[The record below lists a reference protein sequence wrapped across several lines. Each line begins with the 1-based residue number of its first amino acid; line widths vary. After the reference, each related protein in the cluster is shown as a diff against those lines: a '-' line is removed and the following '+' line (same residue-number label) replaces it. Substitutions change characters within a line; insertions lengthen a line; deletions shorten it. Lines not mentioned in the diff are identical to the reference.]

1 MPDLLFV
8 PDQNLAYQV
17 ALKTKRMY
25 LPPPEPHKFHPRE
38 YAEMV
43 EPLIREGERQGLV
56 GNVFAWEGACHVH
69 HQMTVDDIARIR
81 RDDPGGDRDR
91 ARRGAA
97 RAAARRRRRA
107 VDVADGEVRRGAPGA
122 DRATRS

>member
-1 MPDLLFV
+1 MPSFVLLRIICFFFFFQAEDGIRDLTV
-8 PDQNLAYQV
+8 TGVQTCASD
-17 ALKTKRMY
+17 LKTKRMY
-25 LPPPEPHKFHPRE
+25 LPPPQPHAFHPRE

-81 RDDPGGDRDR
+81 RDDPG
-91 ARRGAA
+91 
-97 RAAARRRRRA
+97 
-107 VDVADGEVRRGAPGA
+107 A
-122 DRATRS
+122 DRKSTRLNSSHSQISYAV